1 MKRLYT
7 ISTLGFLLVALSGCS
22 GKGGLNAGFF
32 HKYFV
37 TSFADLIHYT
47 ASLFG
52 NSYGIA
58 IILITLAIRLI
69 LAPFFIRMYKNQREM
84 KEKMEVIK
92 PEMNRI
98 QKKLKETKDPQKQ
111 KELQQEMMQLYRT
124 HGVNPLNMGCLP
136 VLIQLPFLMG
146 FYYAIRSSKI
156 IAQHNFLWF
165 SLGHVDIAMAII
177 ACAVYLVQFLVT
189 QSNLPEEQQK
199 MMKFVGLLSPAFIL
213 FVSLSYPAALPLY
226 WSVSGLFLICQT
238 LLSKKLYPAKPKLE
252 KA

>member
-7 ISTLGFLLVALSGCS
+7 IITFAFLLVTLSGCGNS
-22 GKGGLNAGFF
+22 SNPGFF

-37 TSFADLIHYT
+37 TSFTDLIHFT
-47 ASLFG
+47 ASLFNG
-52 NSYGIA
+52 SYGIA
-58 IILITLAIRLI
+58 IILITLLIRLI
-69 LAPFFIRMYKNQREM
+69 LSPFFIRMYKSQREM
-84 KEKMEVIK
+84 KEKMAIIK
-92 PEMNRI
+92 PEMSQI
-98 QKKLKETKDPQKQ
+98 QKKIKETKDQQKQ
-111 KELQQEMMQLYRT
+111 KELQQEMMQLYKT

-136 VLIQLPFLMG
+136 VLIQLPILMG
-146 FYYAIRSSKI
+146 FYYAIRSSKV

-165 SLGHVDIAMAII
+165 NLGHTDIAMAII

-199 MMKFVGLLSPAFIL
+199 MMRFVGLMSPAFIL

-226 WSVSGLFLICQT
+226 WSVSGMFLIGQT
-238 LLSKKLYPAKPKLE
+238 LFSKKLYPAKPKLE